1 MPLDVEQ
8 LLQRLESSGFEKEA
22 STLHVLFSSA
32 AAAAR
37 SRPASPQDEQLPARL
52 GPFEVIGELGE
63 GGFGVVLLG
72 AQREPVKRLAAVKL
86 LKRGMDSRSVLAR
99 FRGEQQALALMDHPA
114 VATVFESG
122 LAEDG
127 RPWFAMP
134 LVAGVPITAHA
145 DLERLGLRERLRLF
159 RRAAEGV
166 LHAHQKGVIH
176 RDLKPANMLVGVEG
190 DVVQPRVIDFGIAK
204 AVEGADPLT
213 SLATMGEALVG
224 TPAYMAP
231 EQAAGQAEVRSDV
244 WALGVILGELLAGAR
259 PLDREP
265 VRGATA
271 WLKPRASC
279 AHRCAISGGCRPIAR
294 RPAKPP
300 NAAVWRPNRSCRRC
314 RTIWTRS
321 WVAAWKR
328 SRTAVTPAL
337 PNSSRTSIATS
348 TVVR

>member
-134 LVAGVPITAHA
+134 LVA
-145 DLERLGLRERLRLF
+145 
-159 RRAAEGV
+159 
-166 LHAHQKGVIH
+166 
-176 RDLKPANMLVGVEG
+176 
-190 DVVQPRVIDFGIAK
+190 
-204 AVEGADPLT
+204 
-213 SLATMGEALVG
+213 
-224 TPAYMAP
+224 
-231 EQAAGQAEVRSDV
+231 
-244 WALGVILGELLAGAR
+244 
-259 PLDREP
+259 
-265 VRGATA
+265 
-271 WLKPRASC
+271 
-279 AHRCAISGGCRPIAR
+279 
-294 RPAKPP
+294 
-300 NAAVWRPNRSCRRC
+300 
-314 RTIWTRS
+314 
-321 WVAAWKR
+321 
-328 SRTAVTPAL
+328 
-337 PNSSRTSIATS
+337 
-348 TVVR
+348 